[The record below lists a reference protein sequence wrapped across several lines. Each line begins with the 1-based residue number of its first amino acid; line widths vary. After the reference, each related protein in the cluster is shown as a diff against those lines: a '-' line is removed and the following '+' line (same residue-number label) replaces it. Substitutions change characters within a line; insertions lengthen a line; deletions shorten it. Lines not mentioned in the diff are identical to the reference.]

1 MVRRRVELPAT
12 GDVPPETGITEPPC
26 EAQKFVHPVLKLD
39 PAWDAARDN
48 PEFQA
53 LLKSD

>member
-1 MVRRRVELPAT
+1 LLSQP
-12 GDVPPETGITEPPC
+12 GDLTI
-26 EAQKFVHPVLKLD
+26 PVLKLD

-53 LLKSD
+53 LLQAEK